1 MSRKELK
8 PQMGGPITG
17 YNVDVDGKNY
27 PMSVSGDGSNCKLSY
42 IHSIGSIWNYTN
54 KEESIVKAIKEV
66 LYYLKGAVIINTTNQ
81 RISDMIFKNFDTYYY
96 HKVPIGYNNG
106 YQYHICIKNSTSISS
121 YCRKPENNTDLTGNP
136 VNVSLKDDNDLN
148 ILASKL
154 KEELK
159 KRRRKTD
166 FVDELIESLKNN
178 E

>member
-8 PQMGGPITG
+8 PMMSGPVTG
-17 YNVDVDGKNY
+17 YYVNVEGKDY
-27 PMSVSGDGSNCKLSY
+27 PMYISSDITNCKLSY
-42 IHSIGSIWNYTN
+42 IHGIGAIWSYTQ
-54 KEESIVKAIKEV
+54 KEELIVNAIKEV
-66 LYYLKGAVIINTTNQ
+66 LYYLKGAVIINTINQ
-81 RISDMIFKNFDTYYY
+81 KISDIIFKNFDTYYY
-96 HKVPIGYNNG
+96 HKVPIGYGNG
-106 YQYHICIKNSTSISS
+106 YQYHICIKNSSNVNG
-121 YCRKPENNTDLTGNP
+121 YCRKPENNTDLTGRS
-136 VNVSLKDDNDLN
+136 VNISLKNNNDLD